1 MIKVVLKDGGLYTI
15 SKEQVEYWEMLYPG
29 MDVRSELGYLKEMW
43 TKGAIPRKTSSNINK
58 FINRWLFEQYKEDI
72 C

>member
-1 MIKVVLKDGGLYTI
+1 MIKVVLKDGEQYTI

-43 TKGAIPRKTSSNINK
+43 TKNAIPRKTSNNIIK
-58 FINRWLFEQYKEDI
+58 FISRWLFEQYKEEL
-72 C
+72 